1 MENRQI
7 KEYDQIF
14 ALREL
19 ALPDDAIN
27 SSKIEPINCSVKLLP
42 SNKASAQET
51 NFEIDQNLAMYIY
64 NFTWAG
70 LNYRLR
76 SSQSPKTQIRPY
88 VAFHSPNMN
97 MVLRTGYQMSDRSS
111 GPYVSFDKITQDS
124 HLHVDT
130 LVSKQGHWSAHWMNH
145 KYGGPLLKYTNELY
159 FGYLHSLEVRPKTF
173 VTLKTKGNW
182 IKGLS
187 SVTTKIAI
195 TQQSGLLHGMTVRLL
210 ALPEAFR
217 NG

>member
-14 ALREL
+14 ALSEV

-27 SSKIEPINCSVKLLP
+27 SSKVEPIRCSVKLLP
-42 SNKASAQET
+42 SGKSPSQDT
-51 NFEIDQNLAMYIY
+51 FFDIDQNLAIYIY

-70 LNYRLR
+70 LNYRVRL
-76 SSQSPKTQIRPY
+76 SQNPKSRIKPY
-88 VAFHSPNMN
+88 IAFHSPNSN
-97 MVLRTGYQMSDRSS
+97 SALRVGYELCSDSM
-111 GPYVSFDKITQDS
+111 GPHISFDRITQDS

-130 LVSKQGHWSAHWMNH
+130 LVSKRGHWATHWMHH

-159 FGYLHSLEVRPKTF
+159 FGYLHSLEVMPKTF

-182 IKGLS
+182 SKGLS
-187 SVTTKIAI
+187 SMTTKIAI
-195 TQQSGLLHGMTVRLL
+195 SHHAALANGMTV
-210 ALPEAFR
+210 
-217 NG
+217 